1 MTTPRRPYRSPQRAA
16 QIAPR
21 RQYRSPQLA
30 DPIAPRLGYSQITPD
45 EQFYDFDE
53 LFQGSYGGNGFTD
66 KDDRLK
72 KHDDYLL
79 LEVAK
84 LESAKRLAA
93 EAADTLT
100 AHADQDSEHLD
111 NAVNAE
117 TDVVHCRIALLNQL
131 IQGECHTPLCNRVK
145 SSAQPGASV
154 QYRLMECRDDRIF
167 ATQNLV
173 AWAIP
178 TPVLTWSWLHKLS
191 APHANQGVPDDV
203 NAQLNR
209 IVTKAIIAA
218 TRNESTEKLRDIY
231 WKHGLR
237 NTRLQ
242 FTNKGASREGDVS
255 ANLWQQSETQ
265 HYVTHEYEAMLASSA
280 TGDAIW
286 IDVLWGVMQINHC
299 EKWQNPLINAY
310 TREAVLHAGAAA
322 IKAMQAFYRPETRG
336 GSQLRRAEDGMHNF
350 LRPIIR
356 IKHMEDL
363 HVLTLAPYLKPDT
376 CTVQHIVVEDGR
388 NGILGLYDME
398 VKDVHPPGDTLC
410 LPMRCFHC
418 VGNRKNSRFNEQE
431 LNYLHSLAF
440 QYAKNEPDA
449 QVHARMGTT
458 LGAPDEAEEEV
469 KSDAPVEP
477 AEPPAV
483 EPDGDDDDTGYTH
496 PFWADLLPNPTSINA
511 KSARISFLDWDV
523 LVSTYKWKDGSTPTT
538 CITLVNYA
546 PAGTR
551 YNKNPLHGGSPE
563 FRPRRSIVR
572 RDLDPNRA
580 LYVKWFSRND
590 QVEPPEILEWNIN
603 LIDNTPDLSLTNAM
617 RHQMGLAEER
627 VKVFLADDGNGS
639 TLWIDAPG
647 MKHKF
652 THNLKHNMHR
662 TNEGT
667 VLDVY
672 RASWREFF
680 VPLITNNHTEG
691 EKFALP
697 EDSYFWVKSP
707 QMEVKLPGNYGAF
720 TFKNVWTDIV
730 NNDDDMARA
739 WERYSEARHA
749 EDTHAGRFNAY
760 HLSDGLGAPLKTG
773 RGTNGPLYVGSAD
786 RLPIAPRQPPT
797 ELLERIKRL
806 EAAKLEDA
814 RRAQNREHLLSQVL
828 ARLAPRA

>member
-1 MTTPRRPYRSPQRAA
+1 M
-16 QIAPR
+16 
-21 RQYRSPQLA
+21 
-30 DPIAPRLGYSQITPD
+30 PRLGYSQITPN

-53 LFQGSYGGNGFTD
+53 LFQGSYGENGFTD
-66 KDDRLK
+66 KDHNLQEHSDAI
-72 KHDDYLL
+72 L

-93 EAADTLT
+93 EAADILT
-100 AHADQDSEHLD
+100 THANEDP
-111 NAVNAE
+111 NALQNAIHAE
-117 TDVVHCRIALLNQL
+117 VEVVTCRIELLNLL
-131 IQGECHTPLCNRVK
+131 IQGECDTPLCNRVT
-145 SSAQPGASV
+145 SSAQPGVSV
-154 QYRLMECRDDRIF
+154 QYRLLECRDERVF

-191 APHANQGVPDDV
+191 AARINQDVPDDV

-218 TRNESTEKLRDIY
+218 IRNESTDKLRDIY

-237 NTRLQ
+237 NKRLQ
-242 FTNKGASREGDVS
+242 FTNKGASREGDELG
-255 ANLWQQSETQ
+255 NLWQQSEVQ
-265 HYVTHEYEAMLASSA
+265 HDVTHEYQSALASGA
-280 TGDAIW
+280 TGDSIW
-286 IDVLWGVMQINHC
+286 IDVLWGVMRINHC

-310 TREAVLHAGAAA
+310 TKKAVLRAGNSA
-322 IKAMQAFYRPETRG
+322 ITAMQAFYKPETRERSG
-336 GSQLRRAEDGMHNF
+336 LSRAEDGMHNF

-356 IKHMEDL
+356 IKHKEDL

-376 CTVQHIVVEDGR
+376 CTVQHVVIEDDGD
-388 NGILGLYDME
+388 GILGLYDMDLQ
-398 VKDVHPPGDTLC
+398 DVRTPTETLC
-410 LPMRCFHC
+410 LPMRCYHC

-440 QYAKNEPDA
+440 RWAKKEPEA
-449 QVHARMGTT
+449 QVQALVAKT
-458 LGAPDEAEEEV
+458 LAAPDVAGEGGE
-469 KSDAPVEP
+469 SDDPVEP

-483 EPDGDDDDTGYTH
+483 EPPEPTAVATDDTGYTH
-496 PFWADLLPNPTSINA
+496 PFWAPLLPNVDSFDC

-523 LVSTYKWKDGSTPTT
+523 LVSSYKWRDGSTPTT

-590 QVEPPEILEWNIN
+590 QMHPPQITEWNIN
-603 LIDNTPDLSLTNAM
+603 LIDNTPDLSLTRAM
-617 RHQMGLAEER
+617 QHQMALAEER
-627 VKVFLADDGNGS
+627 VKIFLAGDGNGP
-639 TLWIDAPG
+639 TLWIDAPE

-680 VPLITNNHTEG
+680 LPLITNHRTEG
-691 EKFALP
+691 DTFELP
-697 EDSYFWVKSP
+697 SSSYFWTKSS
-707 QMEVKLPGNYGAF
+707 QKMVQTLSGHRFNDAWE
-720 TFKNVWTDIV
+720 DIV
-730 NNDDDMARA
+730 NQDVDMAHA
-739 WERYSEARHA
+739 WQRYSEARHA
-749 EDTHAGRFNAY
+749 EDTEAGRFKAY
-760 HLSDGLGAPLKTG
+760 HLSTGLGAPLKQG
-773 RGTNGPLYVGSAD
+773 RGTNGPLYVDSVD

-828 ARLAPRA
+828 ARLAPATHV